1 MVGPPAPVFERA
13 ASSVMPKK
21 PVSSAPEYVV
31 GMATC
36 LIDAWSAY
44 DEPGAPDSCSRK
56 KHTALP
62 RSAHDP
68 PPKLTP
74 PSMPSPCACRSA
86 SCTTVVGTCE
96 RTPVYVDAIARPIDR
111 MSRCPAG

>member
-1 MVGPPAPVFERA
+1 
-13 ASSVMPKK
+13 MPKT

-31 GMATC
+31 GIATC
-36 LIDAWSAY
+36 LIVDVSAY

-68 PPKLTP
+68 PPKLTT
-74 PSMPSPCACRSA
+74 PSMPTLCASRSA

-96 RTPVYVDAIARPIDR
+96 RTPVYCDAIARPIER
-111 MSRCPAG
+111 TTRAP